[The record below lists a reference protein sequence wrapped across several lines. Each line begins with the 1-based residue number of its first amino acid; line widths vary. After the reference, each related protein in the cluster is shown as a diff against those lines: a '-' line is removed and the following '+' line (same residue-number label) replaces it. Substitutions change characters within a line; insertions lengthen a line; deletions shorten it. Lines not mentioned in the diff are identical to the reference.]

1 MKYDL
6 IISGTIGSWGCS
18 ADYVQYVLNN
28 HKDTD
33 VHVAICSLGGFVD
46 DGLRIYQQ
54 FIDHG
59 KVHCHFIGMSASAA
73 TFIAMGAV
81 SVDMAKNSLILIHNA
96 SGYLDEWGRYNKEQ
110 LDSLIEQLKFQ
121 RNQLSTIDDV
131 IAQIYADKSGKPVD
145 DVKRKMKVAA
155 WIKPADAVDFGLVD
169 SVVESVSTADKQPKN
184 KLFNSLFTDSGFPP
198 LPKDFNIETGEET
211 PTTGIIQKAV
221 EMLSNLL
228 PKQPADNN
236 QFKMITAFTT
246 VQKHLKKDGFNV
258 DKDNRVSLSQGE
270 LKAIDDMLDSQEK
283 ACTEAAATIKNLKAE
298 VNRLTVERDNLSE
311 QVKTLKGAPGDIAD
325 IPDTDEP
332 ADSLTGAKELF
343 ELIQNAM

>member
-18 ADYVQYVLNN
+18 ADYVLYVLNN

-228 PKQPADNN
+228 PKQPAINTSS
-236 QFKMITAFTT
+236 KMITAFASLSKLLN
-246 VQKHLKKDGFNV
+246 VEGFDV
-258 DKDNRVSLSQGE
+258 DKDNKVSLSQTN
-270 LKAIDDMLDSQEK
+270 LKTIDDMLASQNSACAK
-283 ACTEAAATIKNLKAE
+283 AVGKIKNLTDQ
-298 VNRLTVERDNLSE
+298 VNNLTAERDRLKA
-311 QVKTLKGAPGDIAD
+311 QVDSLKGAPGDD
-325 IPDTDEP
+325 GDKP
-332 ADSLTGAKELF
+332 ADTEDSFKSSKELF
-343 ELIQNAM
+343 DLVKNAM